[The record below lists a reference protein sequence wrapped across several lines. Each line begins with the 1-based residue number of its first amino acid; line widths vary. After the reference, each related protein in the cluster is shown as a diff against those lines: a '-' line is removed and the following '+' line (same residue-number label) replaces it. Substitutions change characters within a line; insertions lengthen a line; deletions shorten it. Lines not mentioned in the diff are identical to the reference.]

1 MSPSARTKED
11 EAGRSGP
18 RTSRTGQLHFA
29 TLHVKV
35 KYWLETC
42 NKFKNF
48 LLCAAAKMRASWQ
61 GTSQRIAAK
70 VVCTAACASVMRVLT
85 THTCTHAQTHISSKT
100 HTLARPC
107 SAGVYIQRL
116 LSVAWI
122 VNQRFRRTCSDWGKF
137 FNHFFV
143 LRRPSR
149 HLTFLASLQLRLLQ
163 LAMPCK
169 KLEKTNY
176 NCIYLDL

>member
-1 MSPSARTKED
+1 MRCSKN
-11 EAGRSGP
+11 AGKLAGDKPTHCRQSG
-18 RTSRTGQLHFA
+18 LHGC
-29 TLHVKV
+29 L
-35 KYWLETC
+35 
-42 NKFKNF
+42 
-48 LLCAAAKMRASWQ
+48 R
-61 GTSQRIAAK
+61 
-70 VVCTAACASVMRVLT
+70 VCHACPHHT
-85 THTCTHAQTHISSKT
+85 YTHTRTNTYISSKT

-176 NCIYLDL
+176 NCIYLDKLARKIYLWNIFIYMHQINHLLRTSNIYSYFTTSLF